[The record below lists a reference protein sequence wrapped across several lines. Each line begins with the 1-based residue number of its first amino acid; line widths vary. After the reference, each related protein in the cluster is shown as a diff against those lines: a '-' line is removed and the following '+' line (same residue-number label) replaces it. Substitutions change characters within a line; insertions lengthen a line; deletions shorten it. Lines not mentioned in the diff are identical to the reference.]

1 MPEIHA
7 HDVSDPDTLAVDALR
22 LLAADAIERAGDGH
36 PGTAMALAPA
46 AFVLWSGFLRF
57 DPADPWWPD
66 RDRFVLSAGHASVL
80 QYGVLHLTGYDVSLE
95 DLKSQ
100 RQLGSATPGHPER
113 GHTPGVETTTGPLG
127 QGVGNAVGMAV
138 AERLLAERAGPELV
152 DHWTWV
158 FASDGDLMEGV
169 SGEASS
175 LAGHLGLGK
184 LVVVYDDNRITIDGS
199 TEITFTEDVAARYAA
214 YGWQVLEVADAND
227 REAIAGAYRQAQAES
242 ARPTL
247 IRLRSVIAYGA
258 PGKEGTSAA
267 HGAKLG
273 AEAVAGAKRAFGFDP
288 GSSFVVPEG
297 ATERWQARVGEH
309 RAARQAWQERFEE
322 LERRDPA
329 LAAALASPTG
339 APLPEGWDEGL
350 DALAGETVDE
360 ATRKSSQKAIAALA
374 ERVPGLVGGSADLA
388 GSNLTTLPGQPTL
401 SAEQVGRNI
410 AFGVREHAM
419 GAIVNGIAAHGGL
432 NPFAATFLVFSDY
445 MRPAVR
451 LAALMGLPVV
461 YVWTHD
467 SLGVGGDG
475 PTHQPVEHLPALR
488 AIPGLDVIRPADGA
502 ETIEAW
508 RAALER
514 TDGPTALVLTRQG
527 VPALDRSH
535 GQPAE
540 ALARGGYILRE
551 AAGGDPQL
559 LLLASGSEV
568 ALAVEVAERL
578 ETDDDIPTRVVSLP
592 SWRRFAAQPH
602 TYRDEVIPPAV
613 PARLAIEAASPLG
626 WHQWTGEHGAIH
638 AVTDYGASGPGGD
651 LLAQRGFTPD
661 HLTHKARQVLA
672 DTPRKA

>member
-1 MPEIHA
+1 MNA
-7 HDVSDPDTLAVDALR
+7 LSSQGSTDPDTLAVDTLR
-22 LLAADAIERAGDGH
+22 VLAADAIERAGDGH

-57 DPADPWWPD
+57 DPAEPGWAD

-80 QYGVLHLTGYDVSLE
+80 QYGVLHLTGYGVSLE
-95 DLKSQ
+95 DLKAQ

-127 QGVGNAVGMAV
+127 QGVGNAVGMAI
-138 AERLLAERAGPELV
+138 AERLLAERAGAELV

-158 FASDGDLMEGV
+158 FAGDGDLMEGV

-199 TEITFTEDVAARYAA
+199 TEITFTEDVAARYEA

-227 REAIAGAYRQAQAES
+227 REAIAEAYRQAQAES

-247 IRLRSVIAYGA
+247 IRLRSVIGYGA

-288 GSSFVVPEG
+288 EASFVVPEG
-297 ATERWQARVGEH
+297 VAERWQARVGEH
-309 RAARQAWQERFEE
+309 RAERQAWQARFDE
-322 LERRDPA
+322 LAGRDPE

-339 APLPEGWDEGL
+339 APLPDGWDVGL
-350 DALAGETVDE
+350 DELAGEAVDE
-360 ATRKSSQKAIAALA
+360 ATRKTSQKAIAALA
-374 ERVPGLVGGSADLA
+374 SRVPGLVGGSADLA
-388 GSNLTTLPGQPTL
+388 GSNLTTLPEEPTL
-401 SAEQVGRNI
+401 SASQVGRNI

-445 MRPAVR
+445 MRPSVR

-461 YVWTHD
+461 FVWTHD

-488 AIPGLDVIRPADGA
+488 AIPNLDVIRPADAA
-502 ETIEAW
+502 ETVEAW

-527 VPALDRSH
+527 VPALDRSR
-535 GQPAE
+535 GQDARDGM
-540 ALARGGYILRE
+540 ARGGYILRE
-551 AAGGDPQL
+551 AAGGAPQL
-559 LLLASGSEV
+559 LLLATGSEV
-568 ALAVEVAERL
+568 ALAVEAAERL
-578 ETDDDIPTRVVSLP
+578 EADDGIPTRVVSLP
-592 SWRRFAAQPH
+592 SWQRFANQPQ
-602 TYRDEVIPPAV
+602 TYRDEVLPPTV
-613 PARLAIEAASPLG
+613 HARLAVEAASAFG
-626 WHQWTGEHGAIH
+626 WHRWVGDAGDIH
-638 AVTDYGASGPGGD
+638 AVDDYGASGPGGA
-651 LLAQRGFTPD
+651 LLTDRGFTTD
-661 HLTHKARQVLA
+661 HLTHKAHSILA
-672 DTPRKA
+672 ALRA